1 MTRLNNSLAPP
12 PVYDRGQPCGV
23 VHLGTGAFHRA
34 HQAAYFDALMAAGEA
49 GWMIQGAS
57 LRSPRVAEQMNPQDG
72 LFTMVVRDGVEDR
85 EQVIGSIKS
94 VLVAPEDPAALV
106 AALADPV
113 VSLVTLTITEKGY
126 CIDPASGALRT
137 EDPGVR
143 ADMADLSA
151 PRTAP
156 GFLVAGLQ
164 ARRAAGLAPF
174 TVLSCDNLP
183 HNGARTREAVL
194 AMARAVDPELADWIA
209 EHGAFPSSMVDRIVP
224 ATLAEDVDA
233 LEASA
238 GYRDEATV
246 KTEPFTQWVV
256 EDWFAGPRPPL
267 ERVGVQFTTDVAGW
281 ENAKLRL
288 LNGAHSALAYL
299 GALAGHPFV
308 HVAMAAPGYRELVQ
322 AIWEEAGATLGPLEG
337 FDRAEYC
344 AALTARFNNPAL
356 QHKTHQIAM
365 DGSQKL
371 PQRFL
376 NTIRVRRAAGL
387 AHPTLSLAVA
397 GWIRWQFARDDTGE
411 TYTVDDPLAG
421 VTGAIIARHK
431 GAVRPVTE
439 DILRLEQVFGTDLP
453 SAAHF
458 VAEISGLVEALVRRG
473 TGNLVA
479 AFAR

>member
-1 MTRLNNSLAPP
+1 MRSTRWS
-12 PVYDRGQPCGV
+12 
-23 VHLGTGAFHRA
+23 
-34 HQAAYFDALMAAGEA
+34 
-49 GWMIQGAS
+49 
-57 LRSPRVAEQMNPQDG
+57 
-72 LFTMVVRDGVEDR
+72 
-85 EQVIGSIKS
+85 
-94 VLVAPEDPAALV
+94 
-106 AALADPV
+106 
-113 VSLVTLTITEKGY
+113 
-126 CIDPASGALRT
+126 
-137 EDPGVR
+137 
-143 ADMADLSA
+143 
-151 PRTAP
+151 
-156 GFLVAGLQ
+156 
-164 ARRAAGLAPF
+164 RRACSLNTAASPTSG
-174 TVLSCDNLP
+174 
-183 HNGARTREAVL
+183 
-194 AMARAVDPELADWIA
+194 
-209 EHGAFPSSMVDRIVP
+209 DRP
-224 ATLAEDVDA
+224 T
-233 LEASA
+233 
-238 GYRDEATV
+238 
-246 KTEPFTQWVV
+246 
-256 EDWFAGPRPPL
+256 AGPRPPL

-458 VAEISGLVEALVRRG
+458 VAEISGLVEALVRRLSGSNAAAGAVSFG
-473 TGNLVA
+473 TEGRSTSVRVTPGQKVLTVMFQPPSSRA
-479 AFAR
+479 MARVMPITADLDVM